1 MSTLIAV
8 ALTAMMPVAM
18 AAGAH
23 PFHHRIAAAA
33 GHQVAGFAASGEGA
47 TTNEPDPTGDGFIII
62 ECLVSGSR
70 AAPSVDAPP
79 DRLTM
84 RFAAVPQHPLGPTK
98 CRPWD
103 YPRT

>member
-8 ALTAMMPVAM
+8 ALTAVMPVAM

-33 GHQVAGFAASGEGA
+33 AHQVAAFAASGEGA
-47 TTNEPDPTGDGFIII
+47 TTNEPDVTDDGSIII

-70 AAPSVDAPP
+70 AVPNADTSTNSPM
-79 DRLTM
+79 RL
-84 RFAAVPQHPLGPTK
+84 AAVPQHPLGPTK
-98 CRPWD
+98 CRPSD
-103 YPRT
+103 YQRT